1 MQRIKKI
8 LYETIY
14 GSEHILNKK
23 VIFMIIHVV
32 EENQTLYTIANEYG
46 VNVQRLAYDNQLA
59 LEDSLVVGQALV
71 VLVPDTIHRVEVGD
85 TIISIAEQYQVEPL
99 KIYQN
104 NPYLLFNPVLIA
116 GEYLVISFEG
126 EQSENIYV
134 DGYVYPYVNNQV
146 LQETLLYLTSLSIFS
161 YGFTEEGELITI
173 DDEELIATCQQ
184 FGVIPILVLTPFDSS
199 GVFSNQLVNALVEND
214 EVQQRLIE
222 NVLRTIEQKGYA
234 GVNIDFEYV
243 LPEDRE
249 RYVTFVQ
256 KMHDALSPFGYL
268 VSVCLAPKVSI
279 AQRGILYEGIDYR
292 GLGEA
297 ADYVLCMTYEWGY
310 TYGPAMAVSPINKVR
325 EVLDFAVSQIEPSKI
340 LMGMSNYGY
349 DWALPYVRGES
360 KAVTIS
366 NVQAIDIARNNNAEI
381 QFDEVA
387 QAPFFNYMV
396 DGVEHEVWFEDARSI
411 RARLELVPE
420 YGLKGVGYW
429 QLMKLFRQNFMVLNN
444 EYDIERV
451 F

>member
-279 AQRGILYEGIDYR
+279 DQRGLLYEGIDYR

-310 TYGPAMAVSPINKVR
+310 TLQRP
-325 EVLDFAVSQIEPSKI
+325 
-340 LMGMSNYGY
+340 
-349 DWALPYVRGES
+349 
-360 KAVTIS
+360 
-366 NVQAIDIARNNNAEI
+366 
-381 QFDEVA
+381 
-387 QAPFFNYMV
+387 
-396 DGVEHEVWFEDARSI
+396 
-411 RARLELVPE
+411 
-420 YGLKGVGYW
+420 
-429 QLMKLFRQNFMVLNN
+429 
-444 EYDIERV
+444 
-451 F
+451 